1 MYHPTTRV
9 LTLLE
14 LLQTHGNLSGP
25 ALAARL
31 EVDIRTVR
39 RYITILQDLGIPVEA
54 ERGRYGTYRLRPGFK
69 LPPLLFSED
78 EAVAITLGL
87 LAARRMGLAVGAPA
101 VAGALA
107 KVERV
112 APAAV
117 RERVQAV
124 QQTLIFAVRPP
135 EAPPAGEIVV
145 TLSQA
150 AQQQRRV
157 QIAYTAWD
165 GTASERT
172 LDPYGLVYH
181 DGRWYTVGHCGLR
194 DELRVFRVDR
204 VRQATLGEMHF
215 TRPPD
220 FDPLRY
226 VLDSLA
232 AKPGNWPVEVL
243 LHASLEELQEHVSPA
258 VAALEPV
265 DAGVVLRCEARNLDW
280 MARYIV
286 SLGCPFVVRRPA
298 ELHAALHALAQR
310 ILTYADDNGAVTPAA
325 SHHGGPPE
333 QLREVAR
340 SKAHPLS
347 GIMGRAGQE

>member
-9 LTLLE
+9 LTVLE
-14 LLQTHGNLSGP
+14 LLQAHGGLSGP
-25 ALAARL
+25 DLAARL
-31 EVDIRTVR
+31 EVDVRTVR

-54 ERGRYGTYRLRPGFK
+54 ERGRYGTYRLRPGYK
-69 LPPLLFSED
+69 LPPLLFTAD

-87 LAARRMGLAVGAPA
+87 LAARRLGLAVAAPA
-101 VAGALA
+101 VEGALA

-112 APAAV
+112 LPAAV

-124 QQTLIFAVRPP
+124 QQTLVFAVRAP
-135 EAPPAGEIVV
+135 ETPPAGAIVV

-157 QIAYTAWD
+157 HIAYTAWD
-165 GTASERT
+165 GSASERD

-181 DGRWYTVGHCGLR
+181 EGRWYTVGHCGLR
-194 DELRVFRVDR
+194 DDLRVFRVDR
-204 VRQATLGEMHF
+204 IGQATLLDVPF
-215 TRPPD
+215 TRPSD

-243 LHASLEELQEHVSPA
+243 LHAPLDELQELVSPA
-258 VAALEPV
+258 VAALE
-265 DAGVVLRCEARNLDW
+265 ATAEGVVLRCEARNLDW

-286 SLGCPFVVRRPA
+286 SFGCPFTIRQPA
-298 ELHAALHALAQR
+298 ELGTRVRQLAQR
-310 ILTYADDNGAVTPAA
+310 VTGYVGAAEA
-325 SHHGGPPE
+325 
-333 QLREVAR
+333 
-340 SKAHPLS
+340 
-347 GIMGRAGQE
+347 